1 MVVGSKTSNNGGC
14 RNLTWS
20 FKSDQQGQL
29 PPSAS
34 SGVQPELQNKEIG
47 GRLGSVVD
55 FSSSWSLLSLSLLAI
70 VASKS
75 CAKGGARQR
84 RRKEGE
90 GRSPNPAGRSRR
102 SSAFGEIIPA
112 DKNPTLLALGY
123 SGDGLT
129 PLLNLPRGAPDWG
142 YQGKSVDLTLNIT

>member
-1 MVVGSKTSNNGGC
+1 MVVAEISPGPSNPINKVNS
-14 RNLTWS
+14 RPRPQAAFNRS
-20 FKSDQQGQL
+20 RRIRR
-29 PPSAS
+29 SAVGLDPLS
-34 SGVQPELQNKEIG
+34 ISPHH
-47 GRLGSVVD
+47 GRSYP
-55 FSSSWSLLSLSLLAI
+55 LSLLAI

-102 SSAFGEIIPA
+102 SSAFSEIIPA
-112 DKNPTLLALGY
+112 DKDPTLLALGY

-142 YQGKSVDLTLNIT
+142 YQGKSVDLTLNMT